1 MGAASAELSILV
13 IDHCRKPDRAKATLL
28 MSAFP
33 KHLQKKKKKKRKKRK
48 EKKEKK
54 EKKKNQA
61 HCVGGMN
68 FLTSFVILSRKL
80 KAVHRKGMR
89 ACCT

>member
-1 MGAASAELSILV
+1 MGAAFAELSILV
-13 IDHCRKPDRAKATLL
+13 IDHCRKPDRLEVTPL

-33 KHLQKKKKKKRKKRK
+33 KHL
-48 EKKEKK
+48 
-54 EKKKNQA
+54 KNQA

-80 KAVHRKGMR
+80 KPVHRKGVR
-89 ACCT
+89 ACCI